1 VNFNEQIERLYIRL
15 DSMEYKGVDPSTIN
29 FDPKVLKIRLF
40 ISSLKINILSRVLN
54 SILSRVIFYSGGL
67 SVKIIRPKKRTF
79 SKGIA
84 LVISGLSFRKN
95 LELEKVDN
103 LIKVLMD
110 KKIDGMYLWAHDIP
124 YGFPGGEKIY
134 ADTPNLVT
142 SAFVANS
149 IFDLYKKTEDEKWSG
164 LFLKIVDDIELHIPF
179 KNISSD
185 QICFMYTPISN
196 YHVHNAN
203 LLYSELLAKKY
214 SITKEPYLLELI
226 TKSIAYTIGDFMRC
240 RKYRYAGPP
249 TENDTVDNYHTGFVL
264 RSLAEIEIH
273 LGRNLSFDLIS
284 IISDLKDF
292 YFSTFVKKYIVRGS
306 DNLIQS
312 HSLAE
317 MIIVYSM
324 FKDELDVERRAEIE
338 TSISKTFN
346 LLYSTK
352 YGYFYNNVK
361 QIVLFKLVDKTEM
374 IRWSNSWMLYA
385 MEYFMRSKDA

>member
-1 VNFNEQIERLYIRL
+1 
-15 DSMEYKGVDPSTIN
+15 
-29 FDPKVLKIRLF
+29 
-40 ISSLKINILSRVLN
+40 
-54 SILSRVIFYSGGL
+54 
-67 SVKIIRPKKRTF
+67 
-79 SKGIA
+79 
-84 LVISGLSFRKN
+84 
-95 LELEKVDN
+95 
-103 LIKVLMD
+103 
-110 KKIDGMYLWAHDIP
+110 
-124 YGFPGGEKIY
+124 
-134 ADTPNLVT
+134 
-142 SAFVANS
+142 
-149 IFDLYKKTEDEKWSG
+149 
-164 LFLKIVDDIELHIPF
+164 
-179 KNISSD
+179 
-185 QICFMYTPISN
+185 
-196 YHVHNAN
+196 
-203 LLYSELLAKKY
+203 
-214 SITKEPYLLELI
+214 
-226 TKSIAYTIGDFMRC
+226 MRC

>member
-1 VNFNEQIERLYIRL
+1 MNFNEQIERLYIRL